1 MGMISYVI
9 LSWCFCWIWLWNWLV
24 FELCV
29 CDGFK
34 QLDFRYL
41 WTCVVIT
48 MWTPMYVR
56 YLWTTCEMDVTC
68 GLLCW
73 IMYDLGCMRVGLKSF
88 VVQRTTGFIW
98 VQVWRFDHSGDC
110 CCTCALI
117 NWLVL
122 LQLALE
128 QGSTLNLS
136 HGYLKQ
142 RFYFIK
148 SCWQLIAK
156 YRCVKNL
163 NFKFRVCQ
171 WSYPLCPVKDY
182 QVAN

>member
-34 QLDFRYL
+34 RLCFRYL
-41 WTCVVIT
+41 WTRVVIT
-48 MWTPMYVR
+48 MWTPMYAR

-88 VVQRTTGFIW
+88 MVSADYRVYMGSSMTVSSLWWLFLYSCSYKLVGSVIAGIRA
-98 VQVWRFDHSGDC
+98 RFNIKHVIC
-110 CCTCALI
+110 VFKTKVFVCK
-117 NWLVL
+117 N
-122 LQLALE
+122 
-128 QGSTLNLS
+128 
-136 HGYLKQ
+136 
-142 RFYFIK
+142 RFL
-148 SCWQLIAK
+148 QLIA
-156 YRCVKNL
+156 
-163 NFKFRVCQ
+163 
-171 WSYPLCPVKDY
+171 DY
-182 QVAN
+182 I